1 MARSLIGRLL
11 GQPAPPPPEVAH
23 ALSELNRLAEER
35 PNWGGLISILRDV
48 LPLIYAEPIHA
59 QLPNMTA
66 EHVSAK
72 LANRTPLLRGEPLS
86 LDEDA
91 CARRWRR
98 VCNALKR
105 HPQGDAA
112 RQLAQAVNQRL
123 LDPADLIQNVL
134 AGRFTDVQAA
144 AETCGCDPNLTS
156 TLLRLT
162 ALPILAE
169 LNTGLT
175 PLRAGIRWEQGFCPT
190 CGSGPL
196 LGELRGLEQILFLR
210 CGWCAAEWEF
220 PRLQCPFCGTRDHQ
234 VLAYLS
240 VEGQEDQR
248 RAAVCDHCHQYV
260 KHIATLAA
268 LPVLDL
274 LVADAAT
281 LHLDLAAAEQG
292 YF

>member
-1 MARSLIGRLL
+1 MARSLIRKLL
-11 GQPAPPPPEVAH
+11 GQPAPVPPEMAH
-23 ALSELNRLAEER
+23 ALSELSRLAEER
-35 PNWGGLISILRDV
+35 PNWGGTISILRDV

-66 EHVSAK
+66 EQATAE

-86 LDEDA
+86 LNQNA
-91 CARRWRR
+91 FARRWRK
-98 VCNALKR
+98 VCDALKR

-112 RQLAQAVNQRL
+112 GQLALVVNREL
-123 LDPADLIQNVL
+123 LDPADLLQKVL
-134 AGRFTDVQAA
+134 AGRFTEVQAA
-144 AETCGCDPNLTS
+144 AEACGCDPGLTS

-169 LNTGLT
+169 LNAGLT
-175 PLRAGIRWEQGFCPT
+175 PLRARIRWEQGSCPT
-190 CGSGPL
+190 CGSAPL

-260 KHIATLAA
+260 KHIATLAP

-281 LHLDLAAAEQG
+281 LHLNLAAAEQG